1 MPSPRPPIRVAVVG
15 SGGITRGRHLPALAA
30 LGDRVEVVA
39 LADLDASRVTATAD
53 EWGVPGRYTGLD
65 ALLRAESPDLVI
77 VCTPPVAHKDA
88 VITALDAG
96 CWVWCEKP
104 PALSLAEYDEIC
116 AHEGHGTGPGGR
128 APGEPDCGEPDSGG
142 RGDRNP
148 GERAGG
154 GAHDGGGGPF
164 VSYVFQHRFGSGAE
178 RLRRHLAE
186 GTLGRPL
193 VGVCNTLWFR
203 APDYFEVPWRGR
215 WATEG
220 GGPSMGHGI
229 HQMDLMLSLL
239 GDWSEVTAV
248 MSTTARTTETEDVS
262 MAIVRLESG
271 ATVSVANSLL
281 SPRETSYLRFDF
293 EHATV
298 ELEHLYGYDNAHW
311 RWTPAPHVRDADAVA
326 SWPPAEDEPSSHRAQ
341 LAALLDAMERGER
354 PRASGP
360 DGRRALELV
369 TGMYRSALT
378 GTTVRRRD
386 LTPDDGFYHAM
397 HGGDADTAAAVL
409 TRTEETTG
417 V

>member
-1 MPSPRPPIRVAVVG
+1 VAVIG
-15 SGGITRGRHLPALAA
+15 SGAITGYRHLPALAA
-30 LGDRVEVVA
+30 LGDRVDVVA
-39 LADLDASRVTATAD
+39 LADLDASRVAATAD
-53 EWGVPGRYTGLD
+53 EWGIPGRYTDSG
-65 ALLRAESPDLVI
+65 ALLGAESPDLVI
-77 VCTPPVAHKDA
+77 VCTPPAAHKDA
-88 VITALDAG
+88 VIEALRAG
-96 CWVWCEKP
+96 AWVWCEKP
-104 PALSLAEYDEIC
+104 PALSLAEYDEVC
-116 AHEGHGTGPGGR
+116 SHED
-128 APGEPDCGEPDSGG
+128 A
-142 RGDRNP
+142 
-148 GERAGG
+148 A
-154 GAHDGGGGPF
+154 GGPF
-164 VSYVFQHRFGSGAE
+164 ASYVFQHRFGSGAE

-203 APDYFEVPWRGR
+203 DPSYFEVPWRGR
-215 WATEG
+215 WDTEG

-281 SPRETSYLRFDF
+281 SPRQTSYLRFDL

-298 ELEHLYGYDNAHW
+298 ELEHLYGYDNGHW
-311 RWTPAPHVRDADAVA
+311 RWTPAPHLRDDAAVA
-326 SWPPAEDEPSSHRAQ
+326 DWPPVEDEPSSHKAQ
-341 LAALLDAMERGER
+341 LTSLLDAMERGER
-354 PRASGP
+354 PRASGA
-360 DGRRALELV
+360 DGRRSLELI

-386 LTPDDGFYHAM
+386 LTPDDAFYHAM
-397 HGGDADTAAAVL
+397 NGGDAATAAAVL
-409 TRTEETTG
+409 TRTEETHD

>member
-1 MPSPRPPIRVAVVG
+1 MPSTSSPIRVAVVG
-15 SGGITRGRHLPALAA
+15 SGGIARGRHLPALAA
-30 LGDRVEVVA
+30 LGDRVDVVA
-39 LADLDASRVTATAD
+39 LADLDASLVAATAD
-53 EWGVPGRYTGLD
+53 EWGVPGRYTDLD

-88 VITALDAG
+88 VIASLDAG
-96 CWVWCEKP
+96 SWVWCEKP
-104 PALSLAEYDEIC
+104 PALSLAEYDEVR
-116 AHEGHGTGPGGR
+116 AHEG
-128 APGEPDCGEPDSGG
+128 GE
-142 RGDRNP
+142 
-148 GERAGG
+148 
-154 GAHDGGGGPF
+154 HGPF

-215 WATEG
+215 WETEG

-248 MSTTARTTETEDVS
+248 MSTTARSTETEDVS

-311 RWTPAPHVRDADAVA
+311 RWTPAPHVRDTDAVA
-326 SWPPAEDEPSSHRAQ
+326 SWPPVEDQPSSHRAQ
-341 LAALLDAMERGER
+341 LAALLDAMGRGER
-354 PRASGP
+354 PRASGR

-369 TGMYRSALT
+369 AGMYRSALT
-378 GTTVRRRD
+378 GTTARRRD

-409 TRTEETTG
+409 TRTEATTG

>member
-1 MPSPRPPIRVAVVG
+1 MPSSSSPIRVAVVG
-15 SGGITRGRHLPALAA
+15 SGGIARGRHLPALAA
-30 LGDRVEVVA
+30 LGDRVDVVA
-39 LADLDASRVTATAD
+39 LADLDASLVAATAD
-53 EWGVPGRYTGLD
+53 EWGVPGRHTDLD

-88 VITALDAG
+88 VIASLDAG
-96 CWVWCEKP
+96 SWVWCEKP
-104 PALSLAEYDEIC
+104 PALSLAEYDEVRS
-116 AHEGHGTGPGGR
+116 HEG
-128 APGEPDCGEPDSGG
+128 GE
-142 RGDRNP
+142 
-148 GERAGG
+148 
-154 GAHDGGGGPF
+154 HGPF
-164 VSYVFQHRFGSGAE
+164 VSYVFQHRFGSGAQ
-178 RLRRHLAE
+178 RLRRHIAE

-203 APDYFEVPWRGR
+203 APEYFEVPWRGR
-215 WATEG
+215 WETEG
-220 GGPSMGHGI
+220 GGPTMGHGI

-248 MSTTARTTETEDVS
+248 MSTTARSTETEDVS

-311 RWTPAPHVRDADAVA
+311 RWTPAPHVRDADTVA
-326 SWPPAEDEPSSHRAQ
+326 SWPPVEDEPSSHRAQ

-354 PRASGP
+354 PRASGR

-369 TGMYRSALT
+369 AGMYRSALT
-378 GTTVRRRD
+378 GTTVPRRD
-386 LTPDDGFYHAM
+386 LTPDDGFYHTM
-397 HGGDADTAAAVL
+397 HGGDAETAAAVL
-409 TRTEETTG
+409 TRTEATTG

>member
-15 SGGITRGRHLPALAA
+15 SGGIARGRHLPALAA
-30 LGDRVEVVA
+30 LGDGVEVVA
-39 LADLDASRVTATAD
+39 LADLDASRVAATAD

-88 VITALDAG
+88 VIKALDAG

-104 PALSLAEYDEIC
+104 PTLSLAEYDEV
-116 AHEGHGTGPGGR
+116 ATHEG
-128 APGEPDCGEPDSGG
+128 S
-142 RGDRNP
+142 
-148 GERAGG
+148 ER
-154 GAHDGGGGPF
+154 GPF

-248 MSTTARTTETEDVS
+248 MSTTARSTETEDVS

-326 SWPPAEDEPSSHRAQ
+326 SWPPVEDEPSSHRAQ
-341 LAALLDAMERGER
+341 LSALLDAMERGER

-369 TGMYRSALT
+369 AGMYRSALT
-378 GTTVRRRD
+378 GTAVRRRD

>member
-1 MPSPRPPIRVAVVG
+1 M
-15 SGGITRGRHLPALAA
+15 HLPALAA
-30 LGDRVEVVA
+30 MGGRVEVVA
-39 LADLDASRVTATAD
+39 LADLDASLVAATAD
-53 EWGVPGRYTGLD
+53 EWGVPGRYTDLD
-65 ALLRAESPDLVI
+65 ALLRAESPDLVV
-77 VCTPPVAHKDA
+77 VCTPPVAHKDT
-88 VITALDAG
+88 VIAGLDAG
-96 CWVWCEKP
+96 AWVWCEKP
-104 PALSLAEYDEIC
+104 PALSLAEYDEVC
-116 AHEGHGTGPGGR
+116 AHEG
-128 APGEPDCGEPDSGG
+128 
-142 RGDRNP
+142 
-148 GERAGG
+148 GER
-154 GAHDGGGGPF
+154 GPF
-164 VSYVFQHRFGSGAE
+164 ASYVFQHRFGSGAE

-203 APDYFEVPWRGR
+203 DPGYFEAPWRGR
-215 WATEG
+215 WDTEG

-248 MSTTARTTETEDVS
+248 MSTTARSTETEDVS

-311 RWTPAPHVRDADAVA
+311 RWTPAPHVGDTDAVA
-326 SWPPAEDEPSSHRAQ
+326 SWPPAKDEPSSHRAQ
-341 LAALLDAMERGER
+341 LASLLDAMERGER

-369 TGMYRSALT
+369 AGMYRSALT
-378 GTTVRRRD
+378 GTTARRRD
-386 LTPDDGFYHAM
+386 LTPDDGFYHSM
-397 HGGDADTAAAVL
+397 HGGDPAGAAAVL
-409 TRTEETTG
+409 TRTEATTG

>member
-15 SGGITRGRHLPALAA
+15 SGGIARGRHLPALAA

-39 LADLDASRVTATAD
+39 LADLDARRVAATAD

-88 VITALDAG
+88 VTTALDAG

-104 PALSLAEYDEIC
+104 PALSLAEYDEVG
-116 AHEGHGTGPGGR
+116 AHEG
-128 APGEPDCGEPDSGG
+128 S
-142 RGDRNP
+142 
-148 GERAGG
+148 ER
-154 GAHDGGGGPF
+154 GPF

-248 MSTTARTTETEDVS
+248 MSTTARSTETEDVS

-326 SWPPAEDEPSSHRAQ
+326 SWPPVEDEPSSHRAQ
-341 LAALLDAMERGER
+341 LAALLDAMELGER
-354 PRASGP
+354 PSASGP

-369 TGMYRSALT
+369 AGMYRSALT

-397 HGGDADTAAAVL
+397 HGGDAVTAAAVL
-409 TRTEETTG
+409 TGKEETAG
-417 V
+417 A

>member
-1 MPSPRPPIRVAVVG
+1 VPSPRPPIRVAVVG

-39 LADLDASRVTATAD
+39 LADLDASRVAATAD

-88 VITALDAG
+88 VIASLDAG

-104 PALSLAEYDEIC
+104 PALSLAEYDEAC
-116 AHEGHGTGPGGR
+116 AHEGSESGPGASGPD
-128 APGEPDCGEPDSGG
+128 ASGPG
-142 RGDRNP
+142 
-148 GERAGG
+148 
-154 GAHDGGGGPF
+154 GGGGPF

-248 MSTTARTTETEDVS
+248 MSTTARSTETEDVS

-326 SWPPAEDEPSSHRAQ
+326 SWPPVEDEPSSHRAQ

>member
-15 SGGITRGRHLPALAA
+15 SGGITRGRHLPALTA

-88 VITALDAG
+88 VIASLDAG

-104 PALSLAEYDEIC
+104 PALSLAEYDEAC
-116 AHEGHGTGPGGR
+116 AHEGSESGPGASG
-128 APGEPDCGEPDSGG
+128 PG
-142 RGDRNP
+142 
-148 GERAGG
+148 
-154 GAHDGGGGPF
+154 GGGGPF

-248 MSTTARTTETEDVS
+248 MSTTARSTETEDVS

-326 SWPPAEDEPSSHRAQ
+326 SWPPVEDEPSSHRVQ

>member
-1 MPSPRPPIRVAVVG
+1 VPSPRPPIRAAVVG

-39 LADLDASRVTATAD
+39 LADLDASRVAATAD

-88 VITALDAG
+88 VIASLDAG

-104 PALSLAEYDEIC
+104 PALSLAEYDEAC
-116 AHEGHGTGPGGR
+116 AHEGSGSGPGASG
-128 APGEPDCGEPDSGG
+128 PG
-142 RGDRNP
+142 
-148 GERAGG
+148 
-154 GAHDGGGGPF
+154 GGGGPF

-193 VGVCNTLWFR
+193 LGVCNTLWFR

-311 RWTPAPHVRDADAVA
+311 RWTPAPHVRDTDAVA
-326 SWPPAEDEPSSHRAQ
+326 SWPPVEDEPSSHRAQ

-417 V
+417 A

>member
-1 MPSPRPPIRVAVVG
+1 VPSPRPPIRAAVVG

-39 LADLDASRVTATAD
+39 LADLDASRVAATAD

-88 VITALDAG
+88 VIASLDAG

-104 PALSLAEYDEIC
+104 PALSLAEYDEAC
-116 AHEGHGTGPGGR
+116 AHEGSGSGPGASG
-128 APGEPDCGEPDSGG
+128 PG
-142 RGDRNP
+142 
-148 GERAGG
+148 
-154 GAHDGGGGPF
+154 GGGGPF

-311 RWTPAPHVRDADAVA
+311 RWTPAPHVRDTDAVA
-326 SWPPAEDEPSSHRAQ
+326 SWPPVEDEPSSHRAQ

-417 V
+417 A

>member
-1 MPSPRPPIRVAVVG
+1 M
-15 SGGITRGRHLPALAA
+15 HLPALAA
-30 LGDRVEVVA
+30 TGGRVEVVA
-39 LADLDASRVTATAD
+39 LADLDASLVAATAD
-53 EWGVPGRYTGLD
+53 EWGVPGRYTDLD
-65 ALLRAESPDLVI
+65 ALLRAESPDLVV
-77 VCTPPVAHKDA
+77 VCTPPVAHKDT
-88 VITALDAG
+88 VIAGLDAG
-96 CWVWCEKP
+96 AWVWCEKP
-104 PALSLAEYDEIC
+104 PALSLAEYDEVC
-116 AHEGHGTGPGGR
+116 AHEG
-128 APGEPDCGEPDSGG
+128 
-142 RGDRNP
+142 
-148 GERAGG
+148 GER
-154 GAHDGGGGPF
+154 GPF
-164 VSYVFQHRFGSGAE
+164 ASYVFQHRFGSGAE

-203 APDYFEVPWRGR
+203 DPGYFEAPWRGR
-215 WATEG
+215 WDTEG

-248 MSTTARTTETEDVS
+248 MSTTARSTETEDVS

-311 RWTPAPHVRDADAVA
+311 RWTPAPHVGDTDAVA
-326 SWPPAEDEPSSHRAQ
+326 SWPPAKDEPSSHRAQ
-341 LAALLDAMERGER
+341 LASLLDAMERGER

-369 TGMYRSALT
+369 AGMYRSALT
-378 GTTVRRRD
+378 GTTARRRD
-386 LTPDDGFYHAM
+386 LTPDDGFYHSM
-397 HGGDADTAAAVL
+397 HGGDPAGAAAVL
-409 TRTEETTG
+409 TRTEATTG

>member
-1 MPSPRPPIRVAVVG
+1 MPSPSSPIRVAVVG
-15 SGGITRGRHLPALAA
+15 SGGIARGRHLPALTA
-30 LGDRVEVVA
+30 LGGRVDVVA
-39 LADLDASRVTATAD
+39 LADLDASLVAATAD
-53 EWGVPGRYTGLD
+53 EWGVPGRYTDLD

-77 VCTPPVAHKDA
+77 VCTPPVAHKDT
-88 VITALDAG
+88 VIAGLDAG
-96 CWVWCEKP
+96 SWVWCEKP
-104 PALSLAEYDEIC
+104 PALSLAEYDEVS
-116 AHEGHGTGPGGR
+116 AHEG
-128 APGEPDCGEPDSGG
+128 SG
-142 RGDRNP
+142 
-148 GERAGG
+148 
-154 GAHDGGGGPF
+154 HGPF
-164 VSYVFQHRFGSGAE
+164 ASYVFQHRFGSGAE

-203 APDYFEVPWRGR
+203 APGYFEVPWRGR

-248 MSTTARTTETEDVS
+248 MSTTARSTETEDVS

-326 SWPPAEDEPSSHRAQ
+326 SWPPVEDEPSSHRAQ
-341 LAALLDAMERGER
+341 LSALLDAMERGER
-354 PRASGP
+354 PRASGR

-369 TGMYRSALT
+369 AGMYRSALT
-378 GTTVRRRD
+378 GTTARRRD

-409 TRTEETTG
+409 TRTEASTG

>member
-39 LADLDASRVTATAD
+39 LADLDASRVAATAD

-88 VITALDAG
+88 VIASLDAG

-104 PALSLAEYDEIC
+104 PALSLAEYDEAC
-116 AHEGHGTGPGGR
+116 AHEGSGSGPG
-128 APGEPDCGEPDSGG
+128 
-142 RGDRNP
+142 
-148 GERAGG
+148 
-154 GAHDGGGGPF
+154 GGGGPF

-311 RWTPAPHVRDADAVA
+311 RWTPAPHVRDTDAVA
-326 SWPPAEDEPSSHRAQ
+326 SWPPVEDEPSSHRAQ

-378 GTTVRRRD
+378 GTTARRRD

>member
-1 MPSPRPPIRVAVVG
+1 MPNSSPPIRVAVVG
-15 SGGITRGRHLPALAA
+15 SGGIARGRHLPALAA
-30 LGDRVEVVA
+30 LGGRVDVVA
-39 LADLDASRVTATAD
+39 LADLDASLVAATAD
-53 EWGVPGRYTGLD
+53 EWGVPGRYTDLD
-65 ALLRAESPDLVI
+65 ALLSAESPDLVI

-88 VITALDAG
+88 VITSLDAG
-96 CWVWCEKP
+96 SWVWCEKP
-104 PALSLAEYDEIC
+104 PALSLAEYDEVC
-116 AHEGHGTGPGGR
+116 AHEGSEH
-128 APGEPDCGEPDSGG
+128 
-142 RGDRNP
+142 
-148 GERAGG
+148 
-154 GAHDGGGGPF
+154 GPF
-164 VSYVFQHRFGSGAE
+164 AGYVFQHRFGSGAE

-203 APDYFEVPWRGR
+203 GPSYFEVPWRGR

-248 MSTTARTTETEDVS
+248 MSTTARSTETEDVS

-271 ATVSVANSLL
+271 ATVSVTNSLL
-281 SPRETSYLRFDF
+281 SPRETSYLRFDL

-326 SWPPAEDEPSSHRAQ
+326 SWAPAEDEPSSHRAQ
-341 LAALLDAMERGER
+341 LASLLDSTERGER
-354 PRASGP
+354 PRASGA

-378 GTTVRRRD
+378 GTAVRRRD
-386 LTPDDGFYHAM
+386 LTPDDGFYHSM
-397 HGGDADTAAAVL
+397 HGGDAANAAAVL
-409 TRTEETTG
+409 TRTEATTG